1 MRAKYAFALFQS
13 WCVKSVWMKSGES
26 NLKKQ
31 KKQQQLKS
39 KCSDDRFIAVNVNA
53 DAICLAF

>member
-1 MRAKYAFALFQS
+1 MMCEKCLNEKR
-13 WCVKSVWMKSGES
+13 GEQF
-26 NLKKQ
+26 KKT
-31 KKQQQLKS
+31 KKKQQLKS

>member
-1 MRAKYAFALFQS
+1 MCAKYAFALFQS

-31 KKQQQLKS
+31 KKQQLKS
-39 KCSDDRFIAVNVNA
+39 KCSDDRFIAVNVNV